1 VETRAP
7 APSLQAAIATLAGA
21 QAGPFWIA
29 YAMDSLPQ
37 TEFCESRSDTVYLE
51 GERRMTVLAR
61 MENGAVPRLRTHAA
75 RCKIDAGGLP
85 VTVFT
90 GVSAADSLAW
100 LESLARQPKREGS
113 AIRAIAMHPGTA
125 ADSLLTKF
133 LALGESEPVRRA
145 AASNLFQR
153 GSTGFDLA
161 RRVLL
166 NDSSDGVREKAVTS
180 LALSTE
186 TGAADAL
193 IAAARDDKSPRVR
206 SQALFWLAERHPTLA
221 ERPLREA
228 IERDPANE
236 TKRRAV
242 FAVSRL
248 PAGQGVPFL
257 ISLARSSKDQSIRR
271 EAVQWLARS
280 KDSRAQ
286 TFLSDLLR

>member
-1 VETRAP
+1 
-7 APSLQAAIATLAGA
+7 
-21 QAGPFWIA
+21 
-29 YAMDSLPQ
+29 
-37 TEFCESRSDTVYLE
+37 
-51 GERRMTVLAR
+51 
-61 MENGAVPRLRTHAA
+61 
-75 RCKIDAGGLP
+75 
-85 VTVFT
+85 
-90 GVSAADSLAW
+90 
-100 LESLARQPKREGS
+100 
-113 AIRAIAMHPGTA
+113 
-125 ADSLLTKF
+125 
-133 LALGESEPVRRA
+133 
-145 AASNLFQR
+145 
-153 GSTGFDLA
+153 
-161 RRVLL
+161 
-166 NDSSDGVREKAVTS
+166 VREKAVTS